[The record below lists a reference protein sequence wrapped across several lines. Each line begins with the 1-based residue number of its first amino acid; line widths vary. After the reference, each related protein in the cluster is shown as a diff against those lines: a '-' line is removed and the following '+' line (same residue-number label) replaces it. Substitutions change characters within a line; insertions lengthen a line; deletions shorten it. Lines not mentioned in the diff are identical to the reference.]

1 MAAVRD
7 VAWDAWDTS
16 YVRQVLE
23 SLQDLPLG
31 ASGVPEAVVE
41 RARELVEAALLQQG
55 ASSGSAVAFAG
66 ATTWDL
72 PKGSWATIRPE
83 AKRRIKRV
91 KRWGEFMLGAIP
103 AVLPAE
109 SSQGSSGGS
118 VTLSSAQL
126 AELMKQAV
134 AAALVAQS
142 GGAGPREASARL
154 RQQRCSSKQQR
165 SQEKCVRA
173 REFPE
178 MRWAVPALEDEDCDI
193 DELPGTHAATL
204 DHLYALVQLLREWVR
219 DMQDFVGKKEPS
231 ATFVDVMEDSFAGKR
246 ARDPSP
252 PSPAKRAAP
261 DPAGGGPPPLTE
273 RRRAEL
279 AQQAAG
285 MRTVT
290 EEQLQQ
296 ALNGTLDPATLLK
309 AAGASSLRPVIPKHG
324 GGELEGLDLRVYLGV
339 DLDTHEKGLV
349 LGEDGKLSC
358 SGPKARSR
366 CTMLAE
372 WERGFCTVL
381 RKVKTDRQHRLLV
394 YFKDRFHYKAAM
406 YGVLP
411 LIKFYKFFTLR
422 MEEDPTVTIGVAS
435 YSELFTEYT
444 REQGLRPIQPKKPWG
459 PRDTCAPRGGDP
471 RQPTNPTTP
480 TVARDAKGGGSG
492 RRAGLSTFAGTVA
505 RRTTRPGTRRAS
517 AGRISEGAA
526 TARRELR
533 RQASR
538 TVAGGRK
545 LGCELEEAPRPVSEE
560 NPEKWS
566 LVEGG
571 RRRVRRSARWPCI
584 RQQLAARATREKME
598 AAGTAEHERARYVQE
613 LKAVGAAVPLLTER
627 AHLLAAAF
635 EDWHDRDFLVRG
647 AACGIGWPSRQVE
660 ADGPF
665 RVPNYV
671 GKEHEEAMEREIE
684 KELSERRIFPER
696 TGCRGGPV
704 WDFSRPVAD
713 GVNARIDLDKDK
725 FSTVKDAYALLR
737 PGLWMVKVDLD
748 SAYHS
753 VGVASQ
759 FRPAQCFEWGG
770 VRYMDVRAPFG
781 NRALPGILMRYTRAI
796 VAWMHAQGVPCVGYL
811 DDFFMVADGR
821 EEAGE
826 RMMLLVEFVSFL
838 GFKVNSAKCEGPAQV
853 MEFLGVLLS
862 TEGPKCTAAIN
873 EDRVA
878 FVLSTAKEVR
888 ELATRGPVRRRKL
901 ESLWGLLAFSS
912 QIVYGLTLYTRKGFS
927 SLVAA
932 GGRAA
937 VKVTPPLLED
947 LTEMEQVIK
956 LYNGRVVQHRE
967 DVKDDFFSTDA
978 SKTKGM
984 GGVLDFRFFLMS
996 WEDLKRRPRRP
1007 WFPFRPGH
1015 VTGRTIVVN
1024 IDNQCALRQ
1033 VAKWWGPP
1041 EYLPLLKELFKVC
1054 VKFDIRLRPRYI
1066 TTKDNKLADLLSK
1079 LRLREFHL
1087 EHRAFMRA
1095 SVWKQDRD
1103 DWMLDPVEW
1112 CSLDRE
1118 FGPFTLD
1125 ASVAPSRDN
1134 AFCAVSR
1141 SREEDARVQ
1150 RFDGHQAWGNLPFS
1164 IMYDISLNF
1173 LCCKKRQQL
1182 GTAGTFL
1189 VPVWEK
1195 RDGKAPDPTWELVS
1209 GLPQVFWVGVL
1220 EEQRRY
1226 EEEALAR
1233 STRGSYSTGVKA
1245 FVTFCI
1251 VFACL
1256 GCLDPLSATNDT
1268 LVWFITFSSWFVTPG
1283 TIKNYLAGGVRRYWD
1298 RPSKPVM
1305 PLTSQNLREMARHVD
1320 FGSLSDLS
1328 LRTTILVGFF
1338 GLFRK
1343 DNLMAGKEEEAF
1355 NSRVTLI
1362 WDDVL
1367 FMRLMMLT
1375 TERAG
1380 DSPLFVTEKVVG
1392 EKVQVVPLTH
1402 TELVAGIK
1410 RLAAA
1415 AGLRPEAYAGHSL
1428 RRGGATAAK
1437 KLEVLGMYIKA
1448 QGIGRVTAS
1457 RGSPDQRL
1465 ILLGAI
1471 AEAATVLG

>member
-16 YVRQVLE
+16 YVRQ
-23 SLQDLPLG
+23 
-31 ASGVPEAVVE
+31 GVPEAVVE

-142 GGAGPREASARL
+142 GGAGPREARRGFASRVEAPGA
-154 RQQRCSSKQQR
+154 
-165 SQEKCVRA
+165 EA

-545 LGCELEEAPRPVSEE
+545 RAPGGLGLRASRVGGAAGGVLVEAPGAHVVLSRVGRGWRADAGGAMPWMSDSGLRAGGGAETGVRGKSGE
-560 NPEKWS
+560 
-566 LVEGG
+566 VELGG
-571 RRRVRRSARWPCI
+571 RRAPAGEEVREMAMHSA
-584 RQQLAARATREKME
+584 
-598 AAGTAEHERARYVQE
+598 AAGSTGDEREDGGGRY
-613 LKAVGAAVPLLTER
+613 
-627 AHLLAAAF
+627 
-635 EDWHDRDFLVRG
+635 RG
-647 AACGIGWPSRQVE
+647 AREGKVE

-684 KELSERRIFPER
+684 KEL
-696 TGCRGGPV
+696 PV

-1209 GLPQVFWVGVL
+1209 GLPQGVL

-1355 NSRVTLI
+1355 NSR
-1362 WDDVL
+1362 
-1367 FMRLMMLT
+1367 RLMMLT

-1471 AEAATVLG
+1471 AEAATVLGAWETLHEGIARPGGTLLKESREALLEGEQYAEGEQS